1 MIFSLKNKV
10 VPLFTP
16 FVQQGLSP
24 VLIRGLSLFEKQ
36 GLSPIKLMGRKTKVV
51 PHFSNHKIMLL

>member
-1 MIFSLKNKV
+1 MILSLKNKV

-24 VLIRGLSLFEKQ
+24 
-36 GLSPIKLMGRKTKVV
+36 IKLMGRKNQGRTPFFK
-51 PHFSNHKIMLL
+51 SQNHAFIKNQMEVSL

>member
-16 FVQQGLSP
+16 FVQQ
-24 VLIRGLSLFEKQ
+24 GLSLFEKQ